1 MKKSFV
7 CIAVLLFLAAC
18 NTSSQEETVVFSE
31 PLPDSEGEQLYLDM
45 KCPTCHGYQGSGDGF
60 MSAGLQPKP
69 ADFSSAEAL
78 GQITDAQLTD
88 AIRNGKGS
96 NMPSYVQFTD
106 HQVAELVRYIR
117 SLSQPPSD

>member
-31 PLPDSEGEQLYLDM
+31 PLPESEGEQLYLDM